1 MLWTT
6 CKQAT
11 RAQYPGLW
19 LVRADTASLWL
30 VNNVNRSC
38 DCSPSVMRL
47 GDIARTEW
55 WLISLLSQSAMFWW
69 EHVSCVSG
77 WPGWVSRC
85 QERSGDG
92 HPHPATLSSASLHG
106 AHPRNNEGE
115 TQYCARVGDGT
126 ELEECFNN
134 FWRKLVRRF
143 LAHLQPRVRDGAA
156 FLALYISIL

>member
-1 MLWTT
+1 MMTHLIIVTK
-6 CKQAT
+6 CDVLM
-11 RAQYPGLW
+11 RACELC
-19 LVRADTASLWL
+19 LRLARL
-30 VNNVNRSC
+30 
-38 DCSPSVMRL
+38 SV
-47 GDIARTEW
+47 E
-55 WLISLLSQSAMFWW
+55 
-69 EHVSCVSG
+69 VSG
-77 WPGWVSRC
+77 
-85 QERSGDG
+85 EFRSGDG

>member
-1 MLWTT
+1 MTHLIIVTK
-6 CKQAT
+6 CDVLNSA
-11 RAQYPGLW
+11 
-19 LVRADTASLWL
+19 
-30 VNNVNRSC
+30 NVGC
-38 DCSPSVMRL
+38 L
-47 GDIARTEW
+47 TEAGH
-55 WLISLLSQSAMFWW
+55 I
-69 EHVSCVSG
+69 VKVSG
-77 WPGWVSRC
+77 EG
-85 QERSGDG
+85 SGDG
-92 HPHPATLSSASLHG
+92 HPHSATLSSASLHG